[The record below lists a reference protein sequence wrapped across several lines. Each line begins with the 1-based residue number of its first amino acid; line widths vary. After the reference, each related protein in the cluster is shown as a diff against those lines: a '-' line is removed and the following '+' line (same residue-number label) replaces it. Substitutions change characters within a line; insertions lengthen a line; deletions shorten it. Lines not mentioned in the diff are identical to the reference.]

1 MKLVLMPTLD
11 ISVPFT
17 EDYWES
23 YAGCEWF
30 WSDDFMGDEM
40 KNSTV
45 VQIALIPSTQDQDSD
60 LLDQIFGFEPES
72 HASVS
77 CPHCGSLVSYF
88 SDLEFHNCSGEF

>member
-1 MKLVLMPTLD
+1 MLSARSASQDFITSICHFICL
-11 ISVPFT
+11 SVR
-17 EDYWES
+17 
-23 YAGCEWF
+23 
-30 WSDDFMGDEM
+30 DDM

-45 VQIALIPSTQDQDSD
+45 LKIALIPSSQDQDSD